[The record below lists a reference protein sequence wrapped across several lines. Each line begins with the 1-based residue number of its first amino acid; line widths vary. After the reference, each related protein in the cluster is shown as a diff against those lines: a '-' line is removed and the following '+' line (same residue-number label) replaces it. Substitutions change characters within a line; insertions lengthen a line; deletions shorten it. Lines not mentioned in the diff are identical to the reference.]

1 MFNAFGVGSCEHAK
15 HLPDRSTVANHDSS
29 INLPERG
36 PGRETGPQRR
46 PAHNV
51 CATCVK
57 QRGRETAHNVL
68 FHVNAPLCVAS
79 QRQVG
84 VSPSYPGNKCRAMVS
99 LHRLRVGQ
107 QDIGLLANRGILS
120 KQMGAFAV
128 RV

>member
-36 PGRETGPQRR
+36 